1 MFQLTALLHIL
12 EPITTM
18 AARLYVVSGEVF
30 TISAL
35 LFGLNILANMV
46 EKTYDF
52 GIAIGS
58 FYREY
63 CHQFVKWATLR
74 IITLVILISE
84 LSWLGL
90 KYAIRN
96 KHHILPTLNEW
107 RTNIGDLFV
116 YKSPLLA
123 TINN

>member
-1 MFQLTALLHIL
+1 MFNLTMLLHIL
-12 EPITTM
+12 EPVTTL

-52 GIAIGS
+52 GIAVGQ

-63 CHQFVKWATLR
+63 CHSFTKWATLR
-74 IITLVILISE
+74 LVALVILTSD
-84 LSWLGL
+84 LAWQGV
-90 KYAIRN
+90 KYGYRN
-96 KHHILPTLNEW
+96 KHTVIPMLDRA
-107 RTNIGDLFV
+107 RTSVGDWFV
-116 YKSPLLA
+116 YKSPVIA
-123 TINN
+123 TTYN

>member
-1 MFQLTALLHIL
+1 MFNLTMLLHIL
-12 EPITTM
+12 EPVTTL

-52 GIAIGS
+52 GIAVGS

-63 CHQFVKWATLR
+63 CHSFTKWATLR
-74 IITLVILISE
+74 LVALVILTSD
-84 LSWLGL
+84 LAWQGV
-90 KYAIRN
+90 KYGYRN
-96 KHHILPTLNEW
+96 KHRIIPMLDSA
-107 RTNIGDLFV
+107 RTTVGDWFV
-116 YKSPLLA
+116 YKSPILA
-123 TINN
+123 TTYN